1 MITMTGE
8 ITHMPDNTSSR
19 EDFFDGS
26 DFWTVEEED
35 VVERP
40 LSLFSNMYSFD
51 MSKITGLEVHDRDH
65 SRILSQDDLD
75 LLPDRSSLSD
85 TSPSS
90 PFAKD
95 PADNNIQHFTCKC
108 HGSASIDQQSGSG
121 DPSARHPST
130 NPPIHSSLLC
140 CYNASRHST
149 VRNMFSGKSLAC
161 RQQLYETLPSGD
173 AFRIVEILPGLYD
186 DPVICRLHVTRIT
199 DAQMSYSAL
208 SYTWTLDDEDRFMRR
223 ANMPPPKESIS
234 CNGFDVS
241 IGKNLFQAF
250 RRIRQ
255 PSTSE
260 MIWADALCINQEDVR
275 ERTQQVRKMSSIY
288 KNAFRIVVWLGE
300 NNRYGGDPCTEFSGL
315 CRIVNRWRERG
326 AQSVRVPRASYSSRY
341 TGRVYDT
348 CDEPLDADDDIWS
361 DIHQF
366 YNLKWFRRV
375 WVLQEIALARSS
387 MVLWGTFE
395 INWEW
400 IGLAAAIIR
409 VNYPR
414 LTALREDSQRVG
426 PYSYRPTLNPRAVPT
441 GILNAYFMYR
451 ISRSQVYFEAPR
463 FIFHQLLTLT
473 RQFKCKDPRDQ
484 IFGIL
489 GIPTT
494 DQSPAQE
501 TPFILPDYT
510 KSIAEVYQEVAN
522 RIIDSSGSLKLLS
535 SIQRPA
541 AHRMSDRDESDG
553 YDDGLP
559 SWVPQWRFL
568 ITETLSPMEPS
579 AAFDPAGGQ
588 PTKRK
593 HDRDAG
599 ALVIRGIEVDKI
611 SFVNR
616 RLNYLHFTK
625 QFNNHDELESNE
637 LQASHYL
644 SQSDLE
650 YLALTLTAGR
660 DWYGL
665 PVHNTA
671 NHLAD
676 FAKCLLDN
684 SLRWSLL
691 DSAFG
696 AEDGDTT
703 PTRGLDRSASS
714 TDGASGPGHSRPPPV
729 TEEML
734 QRLARN
740 GRADRFRDSV
750 ATTVGSRALFTTASG
765 LRGIGPE
772 TMDEGDVVCVLY
784 GANVPYV
791 LRRHH
796 VESDGYRVIGECYV
810 HEIMR
815 GEMVQ
820 RLSQPDSGV
829 RETWIKLV

>member
-1 MITMTGE
+1 MTGE
-8 ITHMPDNTSSR
+8 ITHMPDNASSK
-19 EDFFDGS
+19 EDFFNS
-26 DFWTVEEED
+26 PDFWTVEEED

-40 LSLFSNMYSFD
+40 LSLFSNAYSFD

-65 SRILSQDDLD
+65 SRILSQDDID

-85 TSPSS
+85 TAPSN
-90 PFAKD
+90 PFTKG
-95 PADNNIQHFTCKC
+95 PADSNIRHFTCKC
-108 HGSASIDQQSGSG
+108 HGTSSSDQQSGSG
-121 DPSARHPST
+121 DPSAHRDPS
-130 NPPIHSSLLC
+130 
-140 CYNASRHST
+140 
-149 VRNMFSGKSLAC
+149 
-161 RQQLYETLPSGD
+161 QLYETLPSDD

-208 SYTWTLDDEDRFMRR
+208 SYTWTLDEEDRFIRI

-234 CNGFDVS
+234 CNGFNVS
-241 IGKNLFQAF
+241 IGKNLFQAI
-250 RRIRQ
+250 RRVRQ
-255 PSTSE
+255 PLTSQ
-260 MIWADALCINQEDVR
+260 MIWADALCINQEDMH

-288 KNAFRIVVWLGE
+288 KNAFRLVVWLGE
-300 NNRYGGDPCTEFSGL
+300 NNRYAGDSCTEFSGL

-341 TGRVYDT
+341 TGRIYNT
-348 CDEPLDADDDIWS
+348 CDEPLDADDGIWS

-366 YNLKWFRRV
+366 YNLKWFCRV
-375 WVLQEIALARSS
+375 WILQEIALARSA

-395 INWEW
+395 IDWEW
-400 IGLAAAIIR
+400 IGLSAAIIR
-409 VNYPR
+409 TNYPR
-414 LTALREDSQRVG
+414 LTALRQTSQKVG
-426 PYSYRPTLNPRAVPT
+426 LYTYKTYLNPRVVPT

-451 ISRSQVYFEAPR
+451 ISRSQVYFKAPR
-463 FIFHQLLTLT
+463 FTFHQLLTLT
-473 RQFKCKDPRDQ
+473 RQFKCEDPRDQ

-541 AHRMSDRDESDG
+541 RHWISDRDESDG

-588 PTKRK
+588 PTQRK
-593 HDRDAG
+593 QDFDAR

-616 RLNYLHFTK
+616 CLNFDQFQK
-625 QFNNHDELESNE
+625 QFNSYQKSNK
-637 LQASHYL
+637 LQTSHYT
-644 SQSDLE
+644 QSDLE

-665 PVHNTA
+665 PVTNIA

-676 FAKCLLDN
+676 FSKCLLDN

-696 AEDGDTT
+696 AEDRG
-703 PTRGLDRSASS
+703 PTRGLNCSASS
-714 TDGASGPGHSRPPPV
+714 MNGASSPGHRFV
-729 TEEML
+729 TEDML
-734 QRLARN
+734 QQLARN

-750 ATTVGSRALFTTASG
+750 ATAVGKRALFTTASR

-772 TMDEGDVVCVLY
+772 TMNEGDIVCILY

-791 LRRHH
+791 LRYH
-796 VESDGYRVIGECYV
+796 VESDAYLVIGECYV

>member
-1 MITMTGE
+1 
-8 ITHMPDNTSSR
+8 
-19 EDFFDGS
+19 
-26 DFWTVEEED
+26 
-35 VVERP
+35 
-40 LSLFSNMYSFD
+40 
-51 MSKITGLEVHDRDH
+51 MSKITGLEVHDRDY
-65 SRILSQDDLD
+65 SRILSQDDID

-85 TSPSS
+85 TAPSN
-90 PFAKD
+90 PFTKG
-95 PADNNIQHFTCKC
+95 PADSSIRHFTCKC
-108 HGSASIDQQSGSG
+108 HNTSSSDQQSRSG
-121 DPSARHPST
+121 DPSAHRDPS
-130 NPPIHSSLLC
+130 
-140 CYNASRHST
+140 
-149 VRNMFSGKSLAC
+149 
-161 RQQLYETLPSGD
+161 QLYGTLPSDD

-186 DPVICRLHVTRIT
+186 DPVICRLHVARIT
-199 DAQMSYSAL
+199 DAQTSYSAL
-208 SYTWTLDDEDRFMRR
+208 SYTWTLDEEDRFIRI

-234 CNGFDVS
+234 CNGFNVS
-241 IGKNLFQAF
+241 IGKNLFQAI

-255 PSTSE
+255 PLTSQ
-260 MIWADALCINQEDVR
+260 MIWADALCINQEDVQ

-288 KNAFRIVVWLGE
+288 KNAFRLVVWLGE
-300 NNRYGGDPCTEFSGL
+300 NNRHAGDPCTEFSGL

-326 AQSVRVPRASYSSRY
+326 AQSVRVPTALYSSRY
-341 TGRVYDT
+341 TGRIYNT
-348 CDEPLDADDDIWS
+348 CDEPLDADDGIWS

-375 WVLQEIALARSS
+375 WVLQEIALARSA

-395 INWEW
+395 IDWEW

-409 VNYPR
+409 TNYPR
-414 LTALREDSQRVG
+414 LTALRQNSQQVG
-426 PYSYRPTLNPRAVPT
+426 LYSYKTYLNPRVVPT

-463 FIFHQLLTLT
+463 FTFHQLLTLT
-473 RQFKCKDPRDQ
+473 RQFKCEDPRDQ

-494 DQSPAQE
+494 DRSPAQD

-541 AHRMSDRDESDG
+541 RYRISDRDESDG
-553 YDDGLP
+553 YDAGLP

-579 AAFDPAGGQ
+579 AAFNPAGGK
-588 PTKRK
+588 PTQRK
-593 HDRDAG
+593 QDFNAE

-616 RLNYLHFTK
+616 YLNFHHFQQ
-625 QFNNHDELESNE
+625 QFNSYSEQESNE
-637 LQASHYL
+637 LQTSHYT
-644 SQSDLE
+644 QSDLE
-650 YLALTLTAGR
+650 YLALTLTAGK

-665 PVHNTA
+665 PVSNTA

-676 FAKCLLDN
+676 FSK
-684 SLRWSLL
+684 S
-691 DSAFG
+691 
-696 AEDGDTT
+696 
-703 PTRGLDRSASS
+703 
-714 TDGASGPGHSRPPPV
+714 SGPGHSPPQFV
-729 TEEML
+729 TEEIL
-734 QRLARN
+734 QQLARN

-750 ATTVGSRALFTTASG
+750 ATALGKRALFTTASR

-772 TMDEGDVVCVLY
+772 TMNEGDVVCVLY
-784 GANVPYV
+784 GANVPYI
-791 LRRHH
+791 LRYH
-796 VESDGYRVIGECYV
+796 VESDAYLVIGECYV

-829 RETWIKLV
+829 QETWIKLV